1 MIALNKTIRLFL
13 DGIGRREEYEFYLNR
28 FQADTAACFALL
40 CPDRG
45 SIEAGAEVL
54 AFDLHFLLRLGLAP
68 AMLLCG
74 EDAAHMQSILANET
88 IFAFQDLNEGSPDD
102 FIRRMREQERLPVL
116 IEKNADLAT
125 TLLRLLPDTARRV
138 HFIRAAGALK
148 TRSGESL
155 AYFHTHKDSLSKV
168 EPLEFDYPALAR
180 QLLDARPGTH
190 LSVTSPIHLL
200 QEIFTVKGAGTLFRK
215 GSKILHFSNSDS
227 LDRSR
232 LIGLLESSFG
242 KALARHAF
250 LDAVAHAYIDT
261 DYRGAVL
268 LESAP
273 PGLYLSKFAV
283 GRAARGEG
291 LAQELWTEVCQNHK
305 AFFWRSAAANPFN
318 TWYRQQADGQ
328 HRTEKWE
335 IFWRGMPP
343 ESISPIITFCL
354 DRPIDFLPHS

>member
-28 FQADTAACFALL
+28 FQEDAAACFALL

-74 EDAAHMQSILANET
+74 EDAEHMQSILAQES
-88 IFAFQDLNEGSPDD
+88 IFAFQDLNAGAPDA
-102 FIRRMREQERLPVL
+102 FIHQMREQERLPVL
-116 IEKNADLAT
+116 VEKTADLET
-125 TLLRLLPDTARRV
+125 TLLRLLPETARRV

-148 TRSGESL
+148 TRTGESL
-155 AYFHTHKDSLSKV
+155 AYFHTHKDLAHKV
-168 EPLEFDYPALAR
+168 EPLEFDYPALAKR
-180 QLLDARPGTH
+180 LLDARPGTH

-215 GSKILHFSNSDS
+215 GSKILHLSDPTK
-227 LDRSR
+227 LDRPR
-232 LIGLLESSFG
+232 LIELLESSFG
-242 KALARHAF
+242 KPLAQHAF
-250 LDAVAHAYIDT
+250 FDTVAHAYIDA

-291 LAQELWTEVCQNHK
+291 LAQELWTEVCQNHS
-305 AFFWRSAAANPFN
+305 AFFWRSAASNPFN
-318 TWYRQQADGQ
+318 AWYRQQADGQ
-328 HRTEKWE
+328 HRTPEWE

-354 DRPIDFLPHS
+354 NRSLDFLPDS